1 MNSKK
6 TFMTAVF
13 VAVLPIVAQT
23 LCSSGNDEPNGG
35 SVGVALDNEVVLSML
50 KGDEYKATRLDD
62 MYVGEDNNFQFT
74 YGGLV
79 FVLVTLL

>member
-35 SVGVALDNEVVLSML
+35 SVGEALDNEVVLAHPINL
-50 KGDEYKATRLDD
+50 
-62 MYVGEDNNFQFT
+62 GEDSLILQKNYT
-74 YGGLV
+74 
-79 FVLVTLL
+79 FVL